1 MSWKYRLKSAVSSLS
16 SSKSS
21 QNHSASTSGP
31 PAIPPRLPSRLAPL
45 PPSKL
50 PPAVIRSL
58 RLLSK
63 CMLEASICL
72 PGGGETIQCRFHLDD
87 VLGNDNGNFSTTGK
101 HFSQSSRNVRLVDY
115 SLWAELASMD
125 GRWQYD
131 VVGLA
136 LTLPIEK
143 DQKLQVQIVDYNAA
157 YSPSLA
163 SPTSR
168 LSASTQEDVRNLRL
182 ISGFLLTADCLQP
195 DGSYASS
202 FLDLD
207 GYIGNSS
214 GNFSRGVN
222 FTESS
227 QDISLVSTTLS
238 GWLSTNG
245 GALQHSSM
253 DISRN
258 VRCLNGRLI
267 AFNGLRSEDDYPPM
281 SVHSLL
287 SVGQLSGC
295 ESVRLVNGS
304 ILLAIYCTSKGSL
317 RECAFKLR
325 KIFGVADGQLRPFG
339 HNFTPGSAK
348 NLHFSGSILS
358 IDVEQPA
365 KNDYSNENKSR
376 SYREYIVD
384 LEDYVVFEDGRLKL
398 YAHSL

>member
-1 MSWKYRLKSAVSSLS
+1 MSWKYRWKSAVSGLS
-16 SSKSS
+16 GSRFPE
-21 QNHSASTSGP
+21 NHSAGTSGP
-31 PAIPPRLPSRLAPL
+31 PAIPPRIPSRPVPP

-50 PPAVIRSL
+50 PPAVVRSL

-72 PGGGETIQCRFHLDD
+72 PGGGETVQCRFHLDD

-136 LTLPIEK
+136 LTLPVER
-143 DQKLQVQIVDYNAA
+143 DQNLQVQIVEYNAG
-157 YSPSLA
+157 YSPSLT
-163 SPTSR
+163 SLTSR
-168 LSASTQEDVRNLRL
+168 LSATAQEDVRNLRL
-182 ISGFLLTADCLQP
+182 ISGFLLTADCLQQ

-207 GYIGNSS
+207 GYVGNSS
-214 GNFSRGVN
+214 GQFSRGVN

-227 QDISLVSTTLS
+227 QDISLVSTTLR
-238 GWLSTNG
+238 GRLSPNG
-245 GALQHSSM
+245 GVLRESSM

-258 VRCLNGRLI
+258 VRCLGGRLI
-267 AFNGLRSEDDYPPM
+267 AFNGLRSEDDYPLIPVD
-281 SVHSLL
+281 SFVSA
-287 SVGQLSGC
+287 GQLAGC
-295 ESVRLVNGS
+295 KSVRLVNGS
-304 ILLAIYCTSKGSL
+304 ILLANYYTSKGGL

-358 IDVEQPA
+358 MEIEQPT
-365 KNDYSNENKSR
+365 KDNYTNEEKSR
-376 SYREYIVD
+376 SYKEYVVD